1 MFAKNVSNN
10 SHLEDSGIS
19 LLVFP
24 SATNLKLYISV
35 IPKIA
40 KKVIMNLDSSKAFS
54 TDCILV
60 VVLKNC
66 ELELSCVLAELFSI
80 FLKKSCFLDSWKIAS
95 VVPLFKNVGEMS
107 TAKNYHSVSL
117 LRLVNKF
124 CEKHVIGFLMTWRN
138 VVYFLVSS
146 MVLGL
151 LNQL

>member
-1 MFAKNVSNN
+1 M
-10 SHLEDSGIS
+10 
-19 LLVFP
+19 
-24 SATNLKLYISV
+24 
-35 IPKIA
+35 
-40 KKVIMNLDSSKAFS
+40 
-54 TDCILV
+54 ILV
-60 VVLKNC
+60 IITLHFHFQNC
-66 ELELSCVLAELFSI
+66 ELELSYVLAELLSI
-80 FLKKSCFLDSWKIAS
+80 FLEESCFLDSWKFFS

-151 LNQL
+151 LNQLQIFLQSYLKELPVSGF